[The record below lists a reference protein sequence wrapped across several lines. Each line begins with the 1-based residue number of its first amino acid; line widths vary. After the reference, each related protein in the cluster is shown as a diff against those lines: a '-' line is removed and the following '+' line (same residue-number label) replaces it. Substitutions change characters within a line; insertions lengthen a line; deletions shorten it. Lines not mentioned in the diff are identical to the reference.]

1 MGEMVQNQV
10 PYSNA
15 LEQTKE
21 VLGDRLMSR
30 AKRSAGQ
37 LDDVADALRRTSKE
51 LDQNVVAPYIEKAAD
66 EIHRV
71 SEYVRTAD
79 PRDIRRN
86 VEGFA
91 RREPL
96 LFLGGAF
103 ALGMLGA
110 RFLKSS
116 ARHAEPPRRD
126 EGAHRDQ
133 STILPLAPPLGGA

>member
-1 MGEMVQNQV
+1 MGELVKNQV
-10 PYSNA
+10 PYSSA
-15 LEQTKE
+15 LGQTTEALGEQ
-21 VLGDRLMSR
+21 LMSR

-37 LDDVADALRRTSKE
+37 LDDVADALRRTSKD
-51 LDQNVVAPYIEKAAD
+51 LDQNVVGPYIERAAD
-66 EIHRV
+66 QIHRV

-79 PRDIRRN
+79 PRDVRRN

-116 ARHAEPPRRD
+116 ARHVEPQRRD
-126 EGAHRDQ
+126 EGAYREQ
-133 STILPLAPPLGGA
+133 STITPLAPPLGGT